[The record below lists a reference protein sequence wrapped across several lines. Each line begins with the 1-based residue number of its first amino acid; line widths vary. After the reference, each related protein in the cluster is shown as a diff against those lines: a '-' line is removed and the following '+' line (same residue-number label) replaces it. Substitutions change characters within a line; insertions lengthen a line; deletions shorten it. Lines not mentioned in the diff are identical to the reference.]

1 MRRGDLAGD
10 LTENAAASP
19 CIGIC
24 RIDRASGF
32 CTGCL
37 RNLDEITG
45 WREMTRAQ
53 RQAVNAALPARRGA
67 LCQP

>member
-1 MRRGDLAGD
+1 MRRGDRAD
-10 LTENAAASP
+10 NPAASP

-37 RNLDEITG
+37 RNLDEITA
-45 WREMTRAQ
+45 WRDMTHAQ
-53 RQAVNAALPARRGA
+53 RQAVNAALPARRPA
-67 LCQP
+67 LRQS

>member
-1 MRRGDLAGD
+1 MRRAHPADD
-10 LTENAAASP
+10 PAASP
-19 CIGIC
+19 CIGTC
-24 RIDRASGF
+24 RIDQASGL
-32 CTGCL
+32 CAGCL

>member
-1 MRRGDLAGD
+1 MRQDNRAG
-10 LTENAAASP
+10 NPAASP

-53 RQAVNAALPARRGA
+53 RQAVNAALPARRPA
-67 LCQP
+67 LRQS